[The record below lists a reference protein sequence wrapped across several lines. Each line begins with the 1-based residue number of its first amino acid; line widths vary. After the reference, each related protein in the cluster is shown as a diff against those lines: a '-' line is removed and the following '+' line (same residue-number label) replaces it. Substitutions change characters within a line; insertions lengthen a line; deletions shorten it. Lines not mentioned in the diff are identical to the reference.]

1 MMRCDRRRWA
11 GWLAAAWVVVLA
23 AGCGGGGGGGGAR
36 TSVFGMVRDSAAND
50 KEVENAKV
58 EIGGASGTTVNR
70 DRANAT
76 NPVGSF
82 RFKNPALGAN
92 FALVTVSGKEPQ
104 KIGFRPAISVGANG
118 ELTLYLNIGQI
129 AGRILGTDGKP
140 SASAFVVVEGELG
153 SAFTTTGADG
163 TFFIENIPGGPV
175 RVTASRGPANV
186 ALDTTVAN
194 GLKEIGDL
202 TLIEDANPDPP
213 GVSRTL
219 VGTITDVAD
228 NKPLGGAAVVLLRDD
243 IQVEATTTDADGKYG
258 FVRPVGTYRIKVIA
272 AGYVDFLGEPFA
284 LTSANTPPNPPL
296 RKDAA
301 LTAR

>member
-1 MMRCDRRRWA
+1 MMRCVA
-11 GWLAAAWVVVLA
+11 GARLAWLAAAVWFALA
-23 AGCGGGGGGGGAR
+23 VGCGGGGGGGAR
-36 TSVFGMVRDSAAND
+36 TTVYGLVRDSAAND

-82 RFKNPALGAN
+82 RINNPALGAN
-92 FALVTVSGKEPQ
+92 FALVTIPGKAPQ

-118 ELTLYLNIGQI
+118 ELALYLNIGQV
-129 AGRILGTDGKP
+129 AGRVLGTDGKP

-153 SAFTTTGADG
+153 SDFTTTGADG
-163 TFFIENIPGGPV
+163 TYFIENIPGGTV
-175 RVTASRGPANV
+175 RITASRGPAN
-186 ALDTTVAN
+186 ATTQVQVGN
-194 GLKEIGDL
+194 GLTDVADL
-202 TLIEDANPDPP
+202 TLVEDPNPDPP
-213 GVSRTL
+213 GVAKT
-219 VGTITDVAD
+219 VIGTITSVAD
-228 NKPLGGAAVVLLRDD
+228 GKPLGGAAVVLLRDD
-243 IQVEATTTDADGKYG
+243 VQVEATTTDADGNYG

-296 RKDAA
+296 RRDAA

>member
-1 MMRCDRRRWA
+1 MRCDRRHWA
-11 GWLAAAWVVVLA
+11 LWLATAWVVAWTV
-23 AGCGGGGGGGGAR
+23 GCGGGGGGGAR
-36 TSVFGMVRDSAAND
+36 TSVYGMVRDSAAND
-50 KEVENAKV
+50 KEVENARV

-82 RFKNPALGAN
+82 RINNPALGAN
-92 FALVTVSGKEPQ
+92 FALVTVPGKEPQ

-118 ELTLYLNIGQI
+118 ELSLVINIGQI
-129 AGRILGTDGKP
+129 SGRILGTDGKP

-153 SAFTTTGADG
+153 SDFTTTAADG
-163 TFFIENIPGGPV
+163 TFFLENIPAGVV
-175 RVTASRGPANV
+175 RVTASRGPANASV
-186 ALDTTVAN
+186 ETTVGT

-202 TLIEDANPDPP
+202 TLIEDPNPNPP
-213 GVSRTL
+213 GVARTL
-219 VGTITDVAD
+219 VGTVANGAD

-243 IQVEATTTDADGKYG
+243 VQVEATTTDADGNYG

-272 AGYVDFLGEPFA
+272 PGYLDYLGEPFA